1 MRRLRKRLP
10 SRGAVSRRLTERC
23 YRTKSFPQGF
33 ALCRERFRAAALR
46 AAHLS
51 VTLRVP
57 PLLKERLWGASP
69 EKKAPLEGSWRE
81 APERCYRTNGFPQ
94 SLAVRRGRFA

>member
-1 MRRLRKRLP
+1 MAR
-10 SRGAVSRRLTERC
+10 AMTERC
-23 YRTKSFPQGF
+23 YRTEGLPQGF
-33 ALCRERFRAAALR
+33 GVCIRALPRRRRYA

-69 EKKAPLEGSWRE
+69 EREGS
-81 APERCYRTNGFPQ
+81 P
-94 SLAVRRGRFA
+94 